1 MTEQSESRLLEAVA
15 RLLEAEA
22 RMQAEV
28 VHEWLLDLNELL
40 YGTAYLPPAP
50 GCEKVGLAAV
60 IDDAGTWV

>member
-22 RMQAEV
+22 RIQAEV

-40 YGTAYLPPAP
+40 YGHR
-50 GCEKVGLAAV
+50 GVGVNALDLGV
-60 IDDAGTWV
+60 